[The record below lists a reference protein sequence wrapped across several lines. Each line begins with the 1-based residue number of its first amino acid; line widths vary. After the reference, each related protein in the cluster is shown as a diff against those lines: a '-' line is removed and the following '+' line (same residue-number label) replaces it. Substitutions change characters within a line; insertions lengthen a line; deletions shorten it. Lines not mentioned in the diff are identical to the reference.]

1 MYEAMAGISK
11 ERKAFLKKWAKLREI
26 MASFQWEKDGTNLH
40 QRYKYITEAQYKKNF
55 EHALQEAGL
64 LWKMETLDTI
74 FHGTISDKMHLIEAK
89 FRGRLIDPD
98 TGEFEEFLFNGTG
111 ADNGDKALYKAVTGG
126 HKFFLASN
134 FNVAEGNDP
143 ENDEEV
149 EVLKRP
155 ASPEKREEIK
165 EELTKGD
172 GKATKMQINSLKKQ
186 LSKLREI
193 DPQQEEFITAL
204 ATRTDNFSPDKLT
217 KKACEALLIKI
228 GEMIDAAKEG

>member
-1 MYEAMAGISK
+1 MAEISK
-11 ERKAFLKKWAKLREI
+11 DRKTFLKKWAKLREI
-26 MASFQWEKDGTNLH
+26 MAGFEWEKDGKNPY
-40 QRYKYITEAQYKKNF
+40 QQYKYITEAQYKRNF
-55 EHALQEAGL
+55 EKALQEVGL

-89 FRGRLIDPD
+89 FRGQLIDPD

-149 EVLKRP
+149 EAPKRP
-155 ASPEKREEIK
+155 ASSEKREEIK

-172 GKATKMQINSLKKQ
+172 GKATKMQINALKKQ
-186 LSKLREI
+186 LSLLREI
-193 DPQQEEFITAL
+193 DPQQEKFITNL
-204 ATRTDNFSPDKLT
+204 AIRTDNFSPDKLT
-217 KKACEALLIKI
+217 NKACEALLIKI
-228 GEMIDAAKEG
+228 GEIIDAAKED

>member
-1 MYEAMAGISK
+1 MAEISK
-11 ERKAFLKKWAKLREI
+11 DRKAFLKKWAKLREI
-26 MASFQWEKDGTNLH
+26 MAGFEWEKDGTNMN
-40 QRYKYITEAQYKKNF
+40 QRYKYITEAQYKRNF
-55 EHALQEAGL
+55 ERALQEVGL

-74 FHGTISDKMHLIEAK
+74 FHGAISDKMHLIEAK
-89 FRGRLIDPD
+89 FRGQLTDPD
-98 TGEFEEFLFNGTG
+98 TGEYEEFFFAGTG

-143 ENDEEV
+143 EDDGEV
-149 EVLKRP
+149 EVPKRP
-155 ASPEKREEIK
+155 VSPEKREEIK

-172 GKATKMQINSLKKQ
+172 DKATKLQINALKKQ
-186 LSKLREI
+186 LSRLREI

-217 KKACEALLIKI
+217 KKTCEALLIKI
-228 GEMIDAAKEG
+228 GEMIEAAEEG

>member
-1 MYEAMAGISK
+1 MAEITK
-11 ERKAFLKKWAKLREI
+11 ERKAFLKKWAKLREA

-40 QRYKYITEAQYKKNF
+40 QRYKYIKESQYKRNF
-55 EHALQEAGL
+55 EQALQEVGL
-64 LWKMETLDTI
+64 LWKMETLDTTY
-74 FHGTISDKMHLIEAK
+74 HGSISDKMYLIEAK
-89 FRGRLIDPD
+89 FRGLLIDPD

-134 FNVAEGNDP
+134 FNVAAGNDP
-143 ENDEEV
+143 EDDGEAEV
-149 EVLKRP
+149 PKRP

-172 GKATKMQINSLKKQ
+172 SKATKMQINALKKQ
-186 LSKLREI
+186 LSLLREI
-193 DPQQEEFITAL
+193 DPQQEEFITIL

>member
-1 MYEAMAGISK
+1 MVEITK

-26 MASFQWEKDGTNLH
+26 MAGFEWEKDGLNNF
-40 QRYKYITEAQYKKNF
+40 QRYKYITEAQYKRNF
-55 EHALQEAGL
+55 EKALQEAGL

-74 FHGTISDKMHLIEAK
+74 FHGAIGDKMHLIEAK
-89 FRGRLIDPD
+89 FRGQLIDPD
-98 TGEFEEFLFNGTG
+98 TGEFEEFLFHGTG

-143 ENDEEV
+143 EDDEEV
-149 EVLKRP
+149 EVPKRP

-165 EELTKGD
+165 EELTKD
-172 GKATKMQINSLKKQ
+172 GKATKMQINALKKQ
-186 LSKLREI
+186 LSLLREI

-204 ATRTDNFSPDKLT
+204 ATKTDNFSPDKLT

>member
-1 MYEAMAGISK
+1 MAEISK
-11 ERKAFLKKWAKLREI
+11 DRKAFLKKWAKLREI

-40 QRYKYITEAQYKKNF
+40 QRYKYITESQYKKNF
-55 EHALQEAGL
+55 EQALQEAGL

-74 FHGTISDKMHLIEAK
+74 FHGAISDKMHLIEAR
-89 FRGRLIDPD
+89 FRGQLTDPD
-98 TGEFEEFLFNGTG
+98 TGEYEEFFFSGTG

-149 EVLKRP
+149 EVPKRP

-172 GKATKMQINSLKKQ
+172 SKATKMQINALKKQ
-186 LSKLREI
+186 LSLLREI

-204 ATRTDNFSPDKLT
+204 AAKTDNFSPDKLT
-217 KKACEALLIKI
+217 KKTCETLLIKI

>member
-1 MYEAMAGISK
+1 MAEITK
-11 ERKAFLKKWAKLREI
+11 ERKVFLKKWAKLREI
-26 MASFQWEKDGTNLH
+26 MAGFEWEKDGTNMH
-40 QRYKYITEAQYKKNF
+40 QRYKYITEAQYKRNF
-55 EHALQEAGL
+55 ETALQGAGL
-64 LWKMETLDTI
+64 LWKMETLDTVY
-74 FHGTISDKMHLIEAK
+74 HGSISDKMYLMEAK
-89 FRGRLIDPD
+89 FRGILIDPD
-98 TGEFEEFLFNGTG
+98 TGEVEEFLFNGTG

-143 ENDEEV
+143 ENDGEEEV
-149 EVLKRP
+149 PKRP

-172 GKATKMQINSLKKQ
+172 SKATKMQINALKKQ
-186 LSKLREI
+186 LSLLREV
-193 DPQQEEFITAL
+193 DPQQEEFITNL
-204 ATRTDNFSPDKLT
+204 AIRTDNFSPDKLT

>member
-1 MYEAMAGISK
+1 MVEITK

-26 MASFQWEKDGTNLH
+26 MAGFEWEKDGLNNF
-40 QRYKYITEAQYKKNF
+40 QRYKYITEAQYKRNF
-55 EHALQEAGL
+55 EKALQEAGL

-74 FHGTISDKMHLIEAK
+74 FHGAIGDKMHLIEAK
-89 FRGRLIDPD
+89 FRGQLIDPD
-98 TGEFEEFLFNGTG
+98 TGEFEEFLFHGTG
-111 ADNGDKALYKAVTGG
+111 ADNSDKALYKAVTGG

-149 EVLKRP
+149 EVPKRLN
-155 ASPEKREEIK
+155 PEKREEIK

-172 GKATKMQINSLKKQ
+172 SKATKMQINALKKQ
-186 LSKLREI
+186 LSLLRKV
-193 DPQQEEFITAL
+193 DPQQEEFITNL
-204 ATRTDNFSPDKLT
+204 AVRTDNFSQDKLT